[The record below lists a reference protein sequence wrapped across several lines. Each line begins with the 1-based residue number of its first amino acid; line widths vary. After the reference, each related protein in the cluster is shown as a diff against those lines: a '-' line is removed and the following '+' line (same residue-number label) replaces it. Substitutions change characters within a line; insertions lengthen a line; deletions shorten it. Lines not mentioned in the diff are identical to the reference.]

1 MIPVSS
7 KGIKL
12 LLLSLQLLS
21 DMMSC
26 LPASISAMHCMC
38 TVPAVVNSGF
48 QMSHC

>member
-26 LPASISAMHCMC
+26 LPAISAMHCMC